1 MLMIVATLVGL
12 AAIIAARVVRES
24 RREKERYST
33 LRRVGRYENVV
44 EAEAREA
51 AEAHQNVV
59 AAAKKKKKRKRKE
72 PTVDELLFMAG
83 RLSKSERD
91 AFQKKRILAPIIY
104 GAAGL
109 ALGLLDG
116 TSANMLL
123 FSGGGVLAGLMLPM
137 KKLRGW
143 VKQQHEELSYY
154 LPLMIEQISIGVSS
168 SLDIGPCISQLVE
181 MADERNSHNAT
192 IDLLKYALSL
202 VKSGSSL
209 DEALIEIG
217 RASGQHDFNQALIS
231 LAQVTKFGGE
241 VSRQL
246 QELADTISSQRDA
259 KIEAT
264 IRQLELKATG
274 PVSLVFLAFV
284 ALLGLGI
291 AAQIMTGGES

>member
-1 MLMIVATLVGL
+1 
-12 AAIIAARVVRES
+12 
-24 RREKERYST
+24 
-33 LRRVGRYENVV
+33 
-44 EAEAREA
+44 
-51 AEAHQNVV
+51 
-59 AAAKKKKKRKRKE
+59 
-72 PTVDELLFMAG
+72 
-83 RLSKSERD
+83 
-91 AFQKKRILAPIIY
+91 
-104 GAAGL
+104 
-109 ALGLLDG
+109 
-116 TSANMLL
+116 
-123 FSGGGVLAGLMLPM
+123 
-137 KKLRGW
+137 
-143 VKQQHEELSYY
+143 
-154 LPLMIEQISIGVSS
+154 
-168 SLDIGPCISQLVE
+168 
-181 MADERNSHNAT
+181 
-192 IDLLKYALSL
+192 L